1 MNLPPWRDWL
11 YSAKAF
17 AAAMIALY
25 ISLSLSLPNPYWS
38 VTAVYIVSHP
48 LSGAT
53 SSKALYRAIGTMI
66 GASAAIGLVPPLV
79 GSPVLLS
86 LATACWTGTLL
97 YFALLNRTPSSY
109 IFMLSAYTMPLI
121 AMPTVMHPQTVW
133 DAGLARTEEIL
144 IGIVCAA
151 VINSVVF
158 PKRIGPVLGGQMA
171 HLLDAA
177 AQWTTQLLAITSN
190 AERRKHMRHRLL
202 ADMVALDALIR
213 QLSYDSASHMQAVHA
228 QQMRLRMTMLVPQAS
243 ALSDPL
249 HVLRQRDAALAA
261 ELEHLITAL
270 TDWMQQGVQ
279 ADPATAERLHRAV
292 AARQAALTSGHI
304 DQVLVSNMLLRLG
317 EMIDLWQDC
326 LNLHHAYTQTGEGYS
341 PQLTY
346 RTRQAIDR
354 VSHFDHGLLF
364 FSCISTAAAIFCAC
378 MLWIQSG
385 WEPGAGAVI
394 LVAVACCFFAA
405 IDDPR
410 PQLNAF
416 LQWVVIGSAF
426 ALVYVFAILPQ
437 VHTFLGLA
445 VVLALPLLWAG
456 AFTGRPQHTMT
467 VLLFTSQAITDIGLS
482 ERYSAHFETFAAGT
496 LSAVLGMV
504 FAIMWIAV
512 TKPFGTELV
521 ARRLARSMWRD
532 LSILGRSQRSVD
544 QVDAASRLVD
554 RTGQLLPRMAL
565 IKDASLASL
574 DSVRDLRIGLRLLD
588 LQTHRDG
595 LPPDVARTTDAVLHE
610 VSRHFDACVAAGRPL
625 EPPLA
630 LRTHLDTI
638 IRALAGHP
646 DAPTRHT
653 TQALAGLRLALFP
666 VVSPDPRPQLPPG
679 GIPDLPQPSPS

>member
-1 MNLPPWRDWL
+1 MNLPHRRDWL
-11 YSAKAF
+11 YSVKAF

-25 ISLSLSLPNPYWS
+25 ISLALSLPNPYWS

-53 SSKALYRAIGTMI
+53 SSKALYRALGTMI
-66 GASAAIGLVPPLV
+66 GAAAAITLVPPLV
-79 GSPVLLS
+79 GSPVLMS

-97 YFALLNRTPSSY
+97 YLALLNRTPSSY
-109 IFMLSAYTMPLI
+109 IFMLAAYTMPLI
-121 AMPTVMHPQTVW
+121 AMPTLMHPLTVW
-133 DAGLARTEEIL
+133 DVGLARTEEIL

-158 PKRIGPVLGGQMA
+158 PKRVGPVLGEQMA
-171 HLLDAA
+171 ELLDAA
-177 AQWTTQLLAITSN
+177 AQWTTQLLAITSST
-190 AERRKHMRHRLL
+190 ERRKHMRHRLL

-213 QLSYDSASHMQAVHA
+213 QLSYDSASHLQAGHA

-249 HVLRQRDAALAA
+249 HVLRQRNPTLAAALG
-261 ELEHLITAL
+261 ELVDAL
-270 TDWMQQGVQ
+270 TAWMQEGVA
-279 ADPATAERLHRAV
+279 ADPADADLLRHAV
-292 AARQAALTSGHI
+292 AHRQATLACDHI
-304 DQVLVSNMLLRLG
+304 DQVLASNMLLRLG

-326 LNLHHAYTQTGEGYS
+326 LNLHCAYSQSGDGLV

-346 RTRQAIDR
+346 RTRQSIER
-354 VSHFDHGLLF
+354 VSHFDHGLLL
-364 FSCISTAAAIFCAC
+364 FSSISTAAAIFCAC

-426 ALVYVFAILPQ
+426 ALVYLFAILPQ

-445 VVLALPLLWAG
+445 AVLALPLLWAG

-467 VLLFTSQAITDIGLS
+467 VLLFTSQAITDLGLA
-482 ERYSAHFETFAAGT
+482 ERYTAHFESFAAGT

-504 FAIMWIAV
+504 FAIVWTAV
-512 TKPFGTELV
+512 SKPFGTELI
-521 ARRLARSMWRD
+521 ARRLARAMWRD
-532 LSILGRSQRSVD
+532 LSLLGHSGRRAD

-554 RTGQLLPRMAL
+554 MTGQLLPRMAL
-565 IKDASLASL
+565 IKDESLARL
-574 DSVRDLRIGLRLLD
+574 DAVRDLRIGLRLLD
-588 LQTHRDG
+588 LQTHRDA
-595 LPPDVARTTDAVLHE
+595 LPPVVADAVDAVVLE
-610 VSRHFDACVAAGRPL
+610 VGRHFDDCVAAGHPL
-625 EPPLA
+625 EPSVA
-630 LRTHLDTI
+630 LRSHLDATI
-638 IRALAGHP
+638 QTMIGQT
-646 DAPTRHT
+646 DAPVRHT

-666 VVSPDPRPQLPPG
+666 MSSTTRPQPPAG
-679 GIPDLPQPSPS
+679 VFADAPQPSLS

>member
-1 MNLPPWRDWL
+1 MNLPHWRDWL

-25 ISLSLSLPNPYWS
+25 ISLALSLPNPYWS

-53 SSKALYRAIGTMI
+53 SSKALYRALGTMI
-66 GASAAIGLVPPLV
+66 GAAAAIGLVPPLV

-86 LATACWTGTLL
+86 LATACWTASLL
-97 YFALLNRTPSSY
+97 YLALLNRTPSSY

-121 AMPTVMHPQTVW
+121 AMPTLMHPLTVW

-151 VINSVVF
+151 VVNAVVF

-171 HLLDAA
+171 QLLDAA
-177 AQWTTQLLAITSN
+177 AQWTTQLLAITSS
-190 AERRKHMRHRLL
+190 ADRRKHMRHQLL

-213 QLSYDSASHMQAVHA
+213 QLSYDSASHLQASHA
-228 QQMRLRMTMLVPQAS
+228 QQMRLRMTMLVPQAA

-249 HVLRQRDAALAA
+249 HVLRQRNPAMADELRQLVDAV
-261 ELEHLITAL
+261 TG
-270 TDWMQQGVQ
+270 WMQKGVKAAPGVADTLHQ
-279 ADPATAERLHRAV
+279 AISV
-292 AARQAALTSGHI
+292 RQAALACDHI
-304 DQVLVSNMLLRLG
+304 DQVLASNLLLRLG

-326 LNLHHAYTQTGEGYS
+326 LNLHQAYTQTGAGLM
-341 PQLTY
+341 PRLTY
-346 RTRQAIDR
+346 RTRQTIDR
-354 VSHFDHGLLF
+354 VSHFDHGLLL
-364 FSCISTAAAIFCAC
+364 FSCISTGAAIFCAC
-378 MLWIQSG
+378 MLWIHSG

-394 LVAVACCFFAA
+394 LIAVACCFFAA

-426 ALVYVFAILPQ
+426 ALVYLFAILPQ

-445 VVLALPLLWAG
+445 GVLALPLLWAG

-467 VLLFTSQAITDIGLS
+467 VLLFTSQAITDLGLAD
-482 ERYSAHFETFAAGT
+482 RYSANFEGFAAGT
-496 LSAVLGMV
+496 LSAILGMV
-504 FAIMWIAV
+504 FAIVWTAV
-512 TKPFGTELV
+512 TKPFGTELI

-532 LSILGRSQRSVD
+532 LSILGTSQHSVD

-574 DSVRDLRIGLRLLD
+574 DAVRDLRIGLRLLD
-588 LQTHRDG
+588 LQTHRAD
-595 LPPDVARTTDAVLHE
+595 LPAVNIHAVDTVLRQ
-610 VSRHFDACVAAGRPL
+610 VSQHFDDCVESGHPL
-625 EPPLA
+625 EPSTT
-630 LRTHLDTI
+630 LRTQLDAT
-638 IRALAGHP
+638 IRALVGQD

-666 VVSPDPRPQLPPG
+666 IASTRGPEASDSAFA
-679 GIPDLPQPSPS
+679 DLPQPSLS